1 MMHETLLPAFDARAK
16 LAKALARMEKSGVV
30 VVTDD
35 STQWPTGLCWV
46 LLTGDPTKQPE
57 VFDACVIVPE
67 VLSDCFGVIA
77 VPLWI
82 VAPEGVARWQRE
94 WSILRL
100 PALVLCRDGTPE
112 YRIEGLRDWRSYCDE
127 VAAAW
132 RAVSAVAEGETR

>member
-16 LAKALARMEKSGVV
+16 LAKVLARLEKNGVP
-30 VVTDD
+30 VVTNTT
-35 STQWPTGLCWV
+35 TQWPTGLCWV

-94 WSILRL
+94 WGMEHFAA
-100 PALVLCRDGTPE
+100 PCA
-112 YRIEGLRDWRSYCDE
+112 RS
-127 VAAAW
+127 
-132 RAVSAVAEGETR
+132 VSGRHP